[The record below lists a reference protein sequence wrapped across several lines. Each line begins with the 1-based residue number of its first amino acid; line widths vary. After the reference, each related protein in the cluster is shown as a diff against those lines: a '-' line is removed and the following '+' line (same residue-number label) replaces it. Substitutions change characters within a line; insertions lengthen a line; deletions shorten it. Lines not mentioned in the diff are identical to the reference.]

1 MMSSCCT
8 LRLKR
13 RRAFSRDSPSCSLT
27 SAKLTHPQTRPAG
40 PNSYYRELTP
50 SQAKAAKLWGQMT
63 FLFLYLHLIL
73 RHPCSPPPWPPAT
86 PNSTKHRKI
95 ALGQSCRNK
104 RFNENR
110 KCQYT
115 SYGVMT

>member
-13 RRAFSRDSPSCSLT
+13 RRAFSSDSPSCSLT

-40 PNSYYRELTP
+40 PNSYYRESTP
-50 SQAKAAKLWGQMT
+50 SQAKVAKLLAQQRFFSFT
-63 FLFLYLHLIL
+63 YASFRVVSVRPPFLL
-73 RHPCSPPPWPPAT
+73 PTT
-86 PNSTKHRKI
+86 PIREKHKKI

-115 SYGVMT
+115 S

>member
-50 SQAKAAKLWGQMT
+50 SQAKAAKLWAQMT

-73 RHPCSPPPWPPAT
+73 RHPCFPRPGLRQLRT
-86 PNSTKHRKI
+86 RRSTGRLRSAKVAETNDLTRTASASTRHT
-95 ALGQSCRNK
+95 G
-104 RFNENR
+104 
-110 KCQYT
+110 
-115 SYGVMT
+115 